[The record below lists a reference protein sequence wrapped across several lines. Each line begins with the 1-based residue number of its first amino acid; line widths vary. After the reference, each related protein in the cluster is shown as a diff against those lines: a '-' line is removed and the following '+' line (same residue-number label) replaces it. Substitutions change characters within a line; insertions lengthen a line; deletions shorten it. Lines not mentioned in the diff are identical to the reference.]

1 MSSNQQDRFNLS
13 KWAIENQAITRYMMI
28 ALLVLGIGSYFQL
41 GQDEDPPF
49 TFRAMVIKTNWP
61 GATAVQVADQVTNKI
76 ERTLQEVPS
85 IDKIRSF
92 SHPGESMIIFFVKDS
107 TPSKDIPNLFYTVR
121 KKVADSKSY
130 LPIGINGPYFDDDF
144 GDTYGV
150 IYAMSA
156 KGYSA
161 SEVRDFTTMVRQR
174 LLQVKDVGKVNIYGL
189 QE

>member
-28 ALLVLGIGSYFQL
+28 ALLVLGVGSYFQL

-107 TPSKDIPNLFYTVR
+107 HLSFTSSTPAPALVSGDSLVWTYSNLLINEFRTITLHLQ
-121 KKVADSKSY
+121 ADTT
-130 LPIGINGPYFDDDF
+130 ITM
-144 GDTYGV
+144 GDTLHSSWT
-150 IYAMSA
+150 IHPLTLS
-156 KGYSA
+156 
-161 SEVRDFTTMVRQR
+161 
-174 LLQVKDVGKVNIYGL
+174 LIHI
-189 QE
+189 